1 MCQFLPQELPP
12 FIYYLPQ
19 IYYYASLLCM
29 EEKTIG
35 KGDES
40 TIYEVS
46 YLLLLSLAQEELSLK
61 AESLKQTLTRLGGA
75 VISDENP
82 VLVNL
87 AYPITKIVQTIRH
100 KVTMGYFG
108 WIKFEISGEALL
120 AVKKA
125 LDADDLILRYLI
137 IKTVRENTLL
147 NGKMTLKKE
156 EKMKR
161 EDEEIVDEIPEVVKE
176 TAPEELDKSIDDLVI
191 V

>member
-1 MCQFLPQELPP
+1 
-12 FIYYLPQ
+12 
-19 IYYYASLLCM
+19 M